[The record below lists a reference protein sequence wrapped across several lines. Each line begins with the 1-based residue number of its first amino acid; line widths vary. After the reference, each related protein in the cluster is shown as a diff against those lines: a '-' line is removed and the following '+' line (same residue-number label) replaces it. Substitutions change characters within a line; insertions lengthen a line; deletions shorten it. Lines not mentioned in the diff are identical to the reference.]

1 METSQRPTNCRQRDQ
16 LRVEP
21 SGRCS
26 TQHREEQREQLKL
39 YSLGGGVGVKAS
51 ATMAEVEKPG
61 RFRRIQ
67 MVVMW
72 DLYYGLHEEESAPA
86 GVTSAL

>member
-1 METSQRPTNCRQRDQ
+1 MIRKN
-16 LRVEP
+16 
-21 SGRCS
+21 
-26 TQHREEQREQLKL
+26 RER
-39 YSLGGGVGVKAS
+39 GGGVGVKAN

-72 DLYYGLHEEESAPA
+72 DLYYGLHELESARA
-86 GVTSAL
+86 GVTSALQVQTQRLRQRLL